1 MGYNE
6 RKGGVLFMK
15 SNGITLN
22 FQGGFTGDTIDYEG
36 NYNLNLFVSVQTHED
51 LMQMDPDVL
60 IGVLQELK
68 QVGGEYMNAQDPW
81 MYKHPSKTTF
91 HVIYKN
97 ILSKRHAVHV
107 FADIDEYLLFQEKYR
122 AYKTR
127 NDGLELHRR
136 LNRVISDR
144 LVENRKN

>member
-1 MGYNE
+1 ME
-6 RKGGVLFMK
+6 

-60 IGVLQELK
+60 IGVLRELK
-68 QVGGEYMNAQDPW
+68 QIGGEYMNAQDPW
-81 MYKHPSKTTF
+81 RYKHTIKTTF
-91 HVIYKN
+91 YVIYEN
-97 ILSKRHAVHV
+97 ILSKRYAVHV
-107 FADIDEYLLFQEKYR
+107 FADVDEYLLFQEEYR

-127 NDGLELHRR
+127 NEGLELHRR
-136 LNRVISDR
+136 LNRAIRDQ